1 MKLLWVLKNYSYIC
15 YLITEKKEMRENIDN
30 FKNFII
36 KESVDKS
43 TDFETIDK
51 VIRTYIKYVLK
62 TDEKINEF
70 IPNTHIAETFK
81 DVLIYSELESKNEDT
96 FHNVKHDP
104 YDSIGTNNPDDYD
117 RLEDGRYVKKET
129 YSVGINH
136 LLIPEYFDLK
146 RLKSD
151 GVSEIHRT
159 YQKLREKRDIVRNNI
174 ILGGIVL
181 SDYTHRPLAK
191 SYNLKIK

>member
-1 MKLLWVLKNYSYIC
+1 MS
-15 YLITEKKEMRENIDN
+15 KEMRDYIDK
-30 FKNFII
+30 FKDFII

-51 VIRTYIKYVLK
+51 VIRTYIKQVLK
-62 TDEKINEF
+62 ADEKINQF

-129 YSVGINH
+129 YRVGINH

-146 RLKSD
+146 RLKTD
-151 GVSEIHRT
+151 GVSEIHRV
-159 YQKLREKRDIVRNNI
+159 YQKLREKQDDVRNNI
-174 ILGGIVL
+174 MLGRIVL
-181 SDYTHRPLAK
+181 RDYTHPQLSK

>member
-1 MKLLWVLKNYSYIC
+1 MS
-15 YLITEKKEMRENIDN
+15 KEMRIHIDK
-30 FKNFII
+30 FKDFII

-43 TDFETIDK
+43 NDFETIDK

-62 TDEKINEF
+62 IDGKINEYV
-70 IPNTHIAETFK
+70 PNTHIAETFK
-81 DVLIYSELESKNEDT
+81 DVLIYSELESKNDEL
-96 FHNVKHDP
+96 FHNVKYDP

-146 RLKSD
+146 RLKTE
-151 GVSEIHRT
+151 GISEIHKT
-159 YQKLREKRDIVRNNI
+159 YQKLREKRDDVRNNI
-174 ILGGIVL
+174 LLGRIVL
-181 SDYTHRPLAK
+181 QDCTYPQLSK
-191 SYNLKIK
+191 SYKMKIK

>member
-1 MKLLWVLKNYSYIC
+1 MFIIMNK
-15 YLITEKKEMRENIDN
+15 EKKQYLFNYKD
-30 FKNFII
+30 FIL
-36 KESVDKS
+36 KESVNKS

-51 VIRTYIKYVLK
+51 VIRAYIKHVLN
-62 TDEKINEF
+62 TDEILNKF
-70 IPNTHIAETFK
+70 IPNKHIAETFK
-81 DVLIYSELESKNEDT
+81 DVLIYSELESKNENL
-96 FHNVKHDP
+96 FHNVKHNP

-146 RLKSD
+146 RLKID
-151 GVSEIHRT
+151 GVDEINRT
-159 YQKLREKRDIVRNNI
+159 YQKLREKTDVIRNNI
-174 ILGGIVL
+174 ILGRIVL
-181 SDYTHRPLAK
+181 RDYTHPQLSK

>member
-1 MKLLWVLKNYSYIC
+1 MSR
-15 YLITEKKEMRENIDN
+15 EMRIHIDK
-30 FKNFII
+30 FKDFII

-43 TDFETIDK
+43 NDFETIDK

-62 TDEKINEF
+62 IDEKINEYV
-70 IPNTHIAETFK
+70 PNTHIAETFK
-81 DVLIYSELESKNEDT
+81 EVLIYSELESKNEDL
-96 FHNVKHDP
+96 FQNVKDHP

-136 LLIPEYFDLK
+136 ILIPEYFDLK
-146 RLKSD
+146 RLKTD
-151 GVSEIHRT
+151 GVDEIHRT
-159 YQKLREKRDIVRNNI
+159 YQKLREKKDVVRNNI

-181 SDYTHRPLAK
+181 SDYTHRPLSN
-191 SYNLKIK
+191 SYKLKIK

>member
-1 MKLLWVLKNYSYIC
+1 
-15 YLITEKKEMRENIDN
+15 MRENIDK
-30 FKNFII
+30 FKDFIL
-36 KESVDKS
+36 KESINKS
-43 TDFETIDK
+43 IDFETIDK

-62 TDEKINEF
+62 IDEKINEYV
-70 IPNTHIAETFK
+70 PNTHIAETFK

-129 YSVGINH
+129 YSVGINY

-146 RLKSD
+146 RLKVD
-151 GVSEIHRT
+151 GIDEINRT
-159 YQKLREKRDIVRNNI
+159 YQKLREKRDLVRNNI
-174 ILGGIVL
+174 ILGRIVL
-181 SDYTHRPLAK
+181 RDYTHPQSSK
-191 SYNLKIK
+191 YYNLKIK

>member
-1 MKLLWVLKNYSYIC
+1 MS
-15 YLITEKKEMRENIDN
+15 KEMRDYIDK
-30 FKNFII
+30 FKDFII

-62 TDEKINEF
+62 TDKKLNQF
-70 IPNTHIAETFK
+70 VSNTHIAETLK
-81 DVLIYSELESKNEDT
+81 DVLIYSELESKNEDL

-146 RLKSD
+146 RLKTD
-151 GVSEIHRT
+151 GVDEIHRT
-159 YQKLREKRDIVRNNI
+159 YEKLREKRDVVRNNI
-174 ILGGIVL
+174 MLGRIVL
-181 SDYTHRPLAK
+181 RDYTHPQLSN
-191 SYNLKIK
+191 SYKLKIK

>member
-1 MKLLWVLKNYSYIC
+1 
-15 YLITEKKEMRENIDN
+15 MREHIDN
-30 FKNFII
+30 FKDFIL
-36 KESVDKS
+36 KEPINKS
-43 TDFETIDK
+43 SDFETIDK
-51 VIRTYIKYVLK
+51 VIRTYIKQVLK
-62 TDEKINEF
+62 ADEKINQF

-81 DVLIYSELESKNEDT
+81 YVLIYSELESKNEDT

-146 RLKSD
+146 RLKTD
-151 GVSEIHRT
+151 GIDEIHKT
-159 YQKLREKRDIVRNNI
+159 YQKLREKRDDVRNNI
-174 ILGGIVL
+174 ILGRIVL
-181 SDYTHRPLAK
+181 IDYTHPQLSK

>member
-1 MKLLWVLKNYSYIC
+1 MS
-15 YLITEKKEMRENIDN
+15 KEMRENIDN
-30 FKNFII
+30 FKDFII

-43 TDFETIDK
+43 NDFETIDK

-62 TDEKINEF
+62 IDEKINEYV
-70 IPNTHIAETFK
+70 PNTHIAETFK
-81 DVLIYSELESKNEDT
+81 DVLIYSELESKNGEL

-151 GVSEIHRT
+151 GVSEIHRV
-159 YQKLREKRDIVRNNI
+159 YQKLREKKDDVRNTI
-174 ILGGIVL
+174 KLGGIVL
-181 SDYTHRPLAK
+181 SDYTHRPLSK

>member
-1 MKLLWVLKNYSYIC
+1 MS
-15 YLITEKKEMRENIDN
+15 KEMREHIDK
-30 FKNFII
+30 FKDFII

-43 TDFETIDK
+43 NDFETIDK

-62 TDEKINEF
+62 IDEKINEYV
-70 IPNTHIAETFK
+70 PNTHIAEIFK
-81 DVLIYSELESKNEDT
+81 EVLIYSELESKNEEL

-146 RLKSD
+146 RLKTD
-151 GVSEIHRT
+151 GVSEIHRV
-159 YQKLREKRDIVRNNI
+159 YQKLREKQDDVRNNI
-174 ILGGIVL
+174 KLGRIVL
-181 SDYTHRPLAK
+181 QNYTYPQLSK
-191 SYNLKIK
+191 SYKMKIK